1 MAKTHPADVCV
12 YSMCVCVLRVCVCTL
27 CACVSVSRHGS
38 GHQRGGC
45 QKESNIVCVVG
56 ILIIFLLAAIWLHC
70 MCVCAGMSVCV
81 CGLNT
86 ALI

>member
-1 MAKTHPADVCV
+1 M
-12 YSMCVCVLRVCVCTL
+12 
-27 CACVSVSRHGS
+27 SRHGS

-45 QKESNIVCVVG
+45 QKESNILCVVG
-56 ILIIFLLAAIWLHC
+56 ILIIFLLAAYLALLHV
-70 MCVCAGMSVCV
+70 CVCVCVDVSVCACV